1 MTNKNYISYGL
12 NVLMIGI
19 IVYLLFFNTKPTIDV
34 KIYTDRIDSLNFVI
48 ESNNKKLDSLNNLE
62 NIKESNIK
70 NLKEQ
75 LKTVSNKN
83 KDLKKKYEQEIAR
96 YGNMSN
102 DDIAIIFT
110 ETFN

>member
-1 MTNKNYISYGL
+1 MTNKNYISYVL

-19 IVYLLFFNTKPTIDV
+19 IVYLLFFNTKPTVDV
-34 KIYTDRIDSLNFVI
+34 KIYTDKIDSLKLVI
-48 ESNNKKLDSLNNLE
+48 ESNNKKLDSLNGLE
-62 NIKESNIK
+62 NIQESNIK

-75 LKTVSNKN
+75 LQSVSNKN

-96 YGNMSN
+96 YGNMS
-102 DDIAIIFT
+102 DDDVTTIFT

>member
-19 IVYLLFFNTKPTIDV
+19 IVYLLFFNTKSTIDV
-34 KIYTDRIDSLNFVI
+34 KIYTDRIDSLNLVI